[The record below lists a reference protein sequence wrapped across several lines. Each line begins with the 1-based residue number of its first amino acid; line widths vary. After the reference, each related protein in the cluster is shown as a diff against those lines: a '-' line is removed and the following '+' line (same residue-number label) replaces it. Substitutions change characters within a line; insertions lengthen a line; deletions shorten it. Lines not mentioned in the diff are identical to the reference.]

1 MNTRRTF
8 LKTGSA
14 ALAASLVPTASLLS
28 GNAASAAA
36 PPAGPTEFCF
46 FSKHLQ
52 GLSFDQIADIAAE
65 VGVQGIEA
73 PIRPG
78 GHVEPERVEEDLP
91 KLAEALKKRGL
102 GITILTS
109 GINAVNAEQH
119 TEKVLRTAK
128 ALGVKHYRMDWFKY
142 DLSKPIWPQL
152 QSWRP
157 QLKEL
162 VAFSKEVGIQP
173 LYQNHSGKTNAG
185 SPIWDMYSLI
195 RDYAPA
201 ECAFAFDI
209 MHATVEG
216 SESWPLEVSLVR
228 DYIGAAYFKNFT
240 FGDGK
245 HGTCPLADGVVT
257 KDYVAMLKKFGWS
270 GPCSLHIE
278 YLKGKTKDPGYVDE
292 AIKATKRDFATLK
305 EWWA

>member
-8 LKTGSA
+8 LKTGGA
-14 ALAASLVPTASLLS
+14 ALAASLVP
-28 GNAASAAA
+28 AASTISGAATA
-36 PPAGPTEFCF
+36 AESAKVGPTEYCF
-46 FSKHLQ
+46 FTKHLQ
-52 GLSFDQIADIAAE
+52 GLSYDQIADITADL
-65 VGVQGIEA
+65 GMQGIEA
-73 PIRPG
+73 PIRPK
-78 GHVEPERVEEDLP
+78 GHIEPEKVEEELP
-91 KLAEALKKRGL
+91 KFVEALKKRGV
-102 GITILTS
+102 GMTVLTS

-128 ALGVKHYRMDWFKY
+128 ALGVRYYRMNWFRY

-152 QSWRP
+152 ESWKP

-162 VAFSKEVGIQP
+162 VALSKEIGIQP

-185 SPIWDMYSLI
+185 APIWDIYTLM
-195 RDYAPA
+195 RDYAPN
-201 ECAFAFDI
+201 ELAFAFDI

-228 DYIGAAYFKNFT
+228 DYIGVAYFKNFN

-245 HGTCPLADGVVT
+245 HGTCPLADGVVK
-257 KDYVAMLKKFGWS
+257 KDYVAQLKKLGWS

-278 YLKGKTKDPGYVDE
+278 YLKGKLKDPGYLEE
-292 AIKATKRDFATLK
+292 AVKATKTDFATLK
-305 EWWA
+305 EWWS